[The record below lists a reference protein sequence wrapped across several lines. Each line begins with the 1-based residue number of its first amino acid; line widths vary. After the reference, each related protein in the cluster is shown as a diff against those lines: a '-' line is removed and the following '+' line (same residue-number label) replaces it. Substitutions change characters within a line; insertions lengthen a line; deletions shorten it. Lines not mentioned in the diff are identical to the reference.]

1 MFSNLSVRRNTYAFF
16 LALQSLHAGMC
27 EEWAIIP
34 MSSKYRIALNPEV
47 CRQWL
52 ILHDNHINEYTNII
66 MQFSIMLVM
75 YPILLQFSLMFMPSA
90 RIKNL

>member
-16 LALQSLHAGMC
+16 GIVSLHAGMC

-47 CRQWL
+47 WWTVVDL
-52 ILHDNHINEYTNII
+52 
-66 MQFSIMLVM
+66 
-75 YPILLQFSLMFMPSA
+75 A
-90 RIKNL
+90 